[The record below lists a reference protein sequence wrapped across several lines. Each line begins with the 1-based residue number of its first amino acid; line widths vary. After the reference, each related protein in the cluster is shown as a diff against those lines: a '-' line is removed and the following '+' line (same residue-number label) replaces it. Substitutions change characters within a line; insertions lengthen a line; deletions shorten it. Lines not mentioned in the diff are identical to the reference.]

1 MSLTKAQR
9 RVVDEIESVLRISG
23 YDWREIE
30 AHYEPD
36 QRLGQLERIKLDFMR
51 AKVVGDYVF
60 VDELL
65 TVIIVSY
72 FFPAKDFPTRYSDR
86 KMRTFMHFVM
96 EELFMLRK
104 LALVQEIRN
113 FDSKMV
119 EMIQKLNAL
128 RNAMAHSFV
137 PENKRDY
144 RKSKTIVW
152 NKQDINTIKGL
163 QAFDNDMFILNDY
176 LHQMAFGKRMADAIK
191 KKREEAV

>member
-1 MSLTKAQR
+1 
-9 RVVDEIESVLRISG
+9 VLRISG
-23 YDWREIE
+23 YNWREVE

-36 QRLGQLERIKLDFMR
+36 QRLGQLEQIKLDFMR

-65 TVIIVSY
+65 TVTVVSY
-72 FFPAKDFPTRYSDR
+72 FLPPKDFLKRYKDR
-86 KMRTFMHFVM
+86 KMRAFMHFVM

-113 FDSKMV
+113 FDGKIV
-119 EMIQKLNAL
+119 EMIQKLKAF

-163 QAFDNDMFILNDY
+163 QPFANDMFILNDY
-176 LHQMAFGKRMADAIK
+176 LYQMVFGKRMADVI
-191 KKREEAV
+191 KKREKRLS